1 MWLPEDRKERGCEMK
16 HITEKTGTIISSV
29 VVLLIVFCG
38 CTMGGADTEQGEK
51 EFNSQITA
59 PELQKEEENLNEP
72 ESLQFPEVQEEDLS
86 DAVCNVPLIGGI
98 TMWAGS
104 DIAMVNSIP
113 TQMPAAPFVENDVFY
128 FPVEFTAEALG
139 WDYSFTDGIAT
150 IEMVHDHEAYYG
162 TDGVKI
168 EAKRCKESVQ
178 LEIGS
183 RNMVTNGKKYL
194 VTGSRRLFQ
203 SGAIEHTAVDD
214 SYVPVIRDG
223 IVFAPVDY
231 VRCSENLETLPY
243 PFFCGEQFPEGGYV
257 IFSGAGKENGIGGFF
272 LWDKYDEL
280 PEDLRDEMECLG
292 VVGVSRDAYDV
303 VEYGKDGL
311 VVHVMR
317 LQEGKEDLD
326 GMDGQIHCVSVT
338 DPTIATPRGLR
349 CGDSKERM
357 METYDSRFYQNFQ
370 CAVKDNLITRISFY
384 SYYDVND
391 FTKPSVFMYIED

>member
-1 MWLPEDRKERGCEMK
+1 MK

-168 EAKRCKESVQ
+168 EAKRCKESIQ

-243 PFFCGEQFPEGGYV
+243 PFFCEEQFPEGGYV
-257 IFSGAGKENGIGGFF
+257 IFSGAGKETGIGGFF

-317 LQEGKEDLD
+317 LQERKEDLD

-338 DPTIATPRGLR
+338 DPTIATPRGLH